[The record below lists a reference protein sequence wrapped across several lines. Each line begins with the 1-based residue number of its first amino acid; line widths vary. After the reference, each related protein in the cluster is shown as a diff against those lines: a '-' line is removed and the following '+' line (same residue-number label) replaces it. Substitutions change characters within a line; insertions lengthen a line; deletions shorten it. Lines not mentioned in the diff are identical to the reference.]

1 MASQTH
7 LRQRLLQDIAELQR
21 EPYPR
26 ISLRT
31 RDEDLKTACL
41 VVQAEGWMPIHMT
54 IEFGDRYPLV
64 APRIKMDTKMNHP
77 NVFSSYICASILN
90 TSEGYT
96 PAYTL
101 KGIAI
106 QMLSFF
112 NSENVEQI
120 YTGAKYG
127 LKHFRQESLAIKQT
141 FVCSRCDF
149 DGTQTKADIRR
160 LRRYATK
167 AQPPTEDVQTE
178 QERHQ
183 QLQCTLSKLPDELI
197 LDTLENLDFEE
208 LIAFSHAWPRV
219 AKIIADFDLIRLR
232 ELQCFFSKRN
242 FQNAK
247 LGVGVEVSGQGKRSI
262 ESEFDL
268 ISQAAFRDLGIRLSV
283 HNLRFQYWLPLPISR
298 PHWRSVQEDVPTVLD
313 AIAGKASLPSRS
325 SVDVLAAFM
334 NDIVVRLNQVEAKS
348 ALRRPSHDYDND
360 RASRKSTLRH
370 ASEKAIESY
379 FHLYHLLLCLATSDE
394 SLVRAAN
401 AKIKN
406 FMKGQT
412 SKEAC
417 PNLGHLL
424 VYLLISDAAIT
435 EKMRKAIITEA
446 ITRNVVW
453 MLDKR
458 GANRVELSYL
468 EPDKVSTFRLRKTF
482 EASRTSYRLL
492 MFSELFRRIA
502 RPSNEKSLVEV
513 RDELF
518 DRHGAPPQG
527 AALQLSTD
535 VRRLHD
541 IDNFHDFFGEMGIEN
556 KPSAEWFTSHLRECV
571 RSSMARGYSVWGLP
585 ATTALALRRQLEP
598 SVGLYGDQYVKA
610 PPTASKLQGITF
622 FPKKKGQQRQVVRR

>member
-1 MASQTH
+1 MASQSH

-26 ISLRT
+26 ISLHT
-31 RDEDLKTACL
+31 SEDLTTACL
-41 VVQAEGWMPIHMT
+41 VIQAEGWMPIHMT

-64 APRIKMDTKMNHP
+64 APKIKMNTRMNHP

-120 YTGAKYG
+120 YSGAKYG
-127 LKHFRQESLAIKQT
+127 LKHFRQESLAMKQT

-160 LRRYATK
+160 LRR
-167 AQPPTEDVQTE
+167 AQPQTEDVQTE

-183 QLQCTLSKLPDELI
+183 ELQCALSKLPDELI
-197 LDTLENLDFEE
+197 LETLENLGFEE
-208 LIAFSHAWPRV
+208 LIAFSHAWPKV

-232 ELQCFFSKRN
+232 ELQCFFSKAN

-247 LGVGVEVSGQGKRSI
+247 LGVGVDVSGHGKRSI
-262 ESEFDL
+262 QSEFDL
-268 ISQAAFRDLGIRLSV
+268 ISQAAFRDLGIRQSV

-298 PHWRSVQEDVPTVLD
+298 RHWRSVQEDVPLVMN
-313 AIAGKASLPSRS
+313 AIAGRASLPSRS

-348 ALRRPSHDYDND
+348 APR
-360 RASRKSTLRH
+360 RASYQDGYDDARVSQKSTLRH

-394 SLVRAAN
+394 LLVRAAN
-401 AKIKN
+401 TKIQN

-412 SKEAC
+412 SKEVC

-458 GANRVELSYL
+458 GANRPELSYL

-571 RSSMARGYSVWGLP
+571 RGSMARGYSVWGLP

-598 SVGLYGDQYVKA
+598 SVGLYGDQNR
-610 PPTASKLQGITF
+610 SSFITSNA
-622 FPKKKGQQRQVVRR
+622 QRQIDTIVTLSQAAIG